1 MNLNNVG
8 KKLTGLAASILL
20 GMSSMAM
27 AAEYSASFKGT
38 DINEFINVVGKNLN
52 KTVIV
57 DPSVRGKVNV
67 RSYDLLNEEQYYQF
81 FLNVL
86 DVYGYAVVTMENGV
100 LKVIKS
106 KVAKT
111 SSIPVVD
118 DKNPGYGDEMV
129 TRVVPV
135 RNVSVRELSPLLR
148 QLNDNAGGGNVVHYE
163 PSNVL
168 MLTGRAAVVN
178 RLVEIV
184 RRVDKAGDQEVDII
198 HLKFASASEMVRI
211 LDSVTKG
218 DGKSK
223 IPSILLPKIVADD
236 RTNSV
241 VISGDPKA
249 RQRVATLIQKLD
261 SELESTGNTR
271 VIYLKYANA
280 KEVSEVLQG
289 VSSSIESEKSGI
301 SGSKSKSK
309 SKSNLSIEAHEDTNA
324 LVITAQPDIMRT
336 LEQVINQLD
345 IRRAQVLVE
354 AIIVEIAEG
363 DGINFGIQWVSEAG
377 GTQYNNGAQVP
388 LTSIGAGIYDA
399 QDKTTTTTGKD
410 AQGNPTS
417 TTSTTSGDVA
427 TLAAALS
434 GVNGL
439 ALGVMNSA
447 KSFGAIIQAA
457 ATDSQS
463 NILATPSIMTLDNQE
478 ASFIVGEEVPVITGS
493 SASSGN
499 DNPFQTVERQE
510 VGIKLKV
517 TPQINEGDAVQ
528 LTLEQE
534 VSQVLGSTSVDVTF
548 AKRQINTTI
557 LADSGQTI
565 VIGGLLDDQVTESVS
580 KVPLLGDI
588 PWIGHLFKST
598 STSTRKRNLMV
609 FIKPTII
616 RDNVSIRGVSNRKYS
631 LIRAYQL
638 LQQENGVDL
647 MPNTDV
653 PVLPK
658 FGSDNIISPEVRKYL
673 EEQDDKSVQ
682 FEPAIPYNSE
692 AELQSNGA
700 ELQPGEAE

>member
-8 KKLTGLAASILL
+8 MKLTSLASGILL
-20 GMSSMAM
+20 SLSGMAM
-27 AAEYSASFKGT
+27 AADYSASFKGT

-52 KTVIV
+52 KTVII

-86 DVYGYAVVTMENGV
+86 DVYGYAVVNMDNGV

-118 DKNPGYGDEMV
+118 DNNPGQGDEMV

-198 HLKFASASEMVRI
+198 HLKYASASEMVRI
-211 LDSVTKG
+211 IDSLTKG

-223 IPSILLPKIVADD
+223 IPSILQPKIVADD
-236 RTNSV
+236 RTNAV

-249 RQRVATLIQKLD
+249 RQRVAALIQQLD

-280 KEVSEVLQG
+280 KEVADVLKG
-289 VSSSIESEKSGI
+289 VGSSIEIGL
-301 SGSKSKSK
+301 SGSSSSKSTSS

-324 LVITAQPDIMRT
+324 LVITAQPDVMRT
-336 LEQVINQLD
+336 LEHVINQLD

-354 AIIVEIAEG
+354 AIIVEISEG
-363 DGINFGIQWVSEAG
+363 DGINFGIQWVSKSG
-377 GTQYNNGAQVP
+377 GTQYNNGTQVP
-388 LTSIGAGIYDA
+388 ITTIGAGLIDA
-399 QDKTTTTTGKD
+399 QDSNSTKVTTIAPDGTITETE
-410 AQGNPTS
+410 S
-417 TTSTTSGDVA
+417 STSGDIT
-427 TLAAALS
+427 TLASALS
-434 GVNGL
+434 GLNGL
-439 ALGVMNSA
+439 ALGVMNGA
-447 KSFGAIIQAA
+447 NTFGAIIQAA
-457 ATDSQS
+457 ATDSNS

-499 DNPFQTVERQE
+499 DNPFQTVERRE

-528 LTLEQE
+528 LTIEQE
-534 VSQVLGSTSVDVTF
+534 VSQVLGSTSVDITF
-548 AKRQINTTI
+548 AKRQVNTTI
-557 LADSGQTI
+557 LADSGQTV
-565 VIGGLLDDQVTESVS
+565 VIGGLLDEQVIESVS
-580 KVPLLGDI
+580 KVPWLGDI
-588 PWIGHLFKST
+588 PWIGNLFKST
-598 STSTRKRNLMV
+598 SSSTKKRNLMV
-609 FIKPTII
+609 FIKATII
-616 RDNVSIRGVSNRKYS
+616 RDNASIRGLSNRKYS
-631 LIRAYQL
+631 LMRAHQL
-638 LQQENGVDL
+638 LQQEDGVAL
-647 MPNTDV
+647 MPYTKV
-653 PVLPK
+653 PLLPK
-658 FGSDNIISPEVRKYL
+658 FNQERVISPELRKYL
-673 EEQDDKSVQ
+673 DEQDDKTVQ
-682 FEPAIPYNSE
+682 FDVTTKPKMTEIGSSKSE
-692 AELQSNGA
+692 TE
-700 ELQPGEAE
+700 

>member
-8 KKLTGLAASILL
+8 KKLTNLTSGILL
-20 GMSSMAM
+20 SLSGMAM
-27 AAEYSASFKGT
+27 AADYSASFKGT

-52 KTVIV
+52 KTVII

-86 DVYGYAVVTMENGV
+86 DVYGYAVVKMDNGV

-118 DKNPGYGDEMV
+118 DKNPGKGDEMV

-198 HLKFASASEMVRI
+198 HLKYASASEMVRI
-211 LDSVTKG
+211 IDTLTKG

-223 IPSILLPKIVADD
+223 IPSILQPKIVADD
-236 RTNSV
+236 RTNAV

-249 RQRVATLIQKLD
+249 RQRVAKLIQQLD

-280 KEVSEVLQG
+280 KEVADVLKG
-289 VSSSIESEKSGI
+289 VSGSIEAEKSG
-301 SGSKSKSK
+301 SSSKSKSS
-309 SKSNLSIEAHEDTNA
+309 SKSSLSIEPHEDTNA
-324 LVITAQPDIMRT
+324 LVITAQPDVMRT
-336 LEQVINQLD
+336 LEQVISQLD

-354 AIIVEIAEG
+354 AIIVELSEG
-363 DGINFGIQWVSEAG
+363 DGINFGIQWISEAG
-377 GTQYNNGAQVP
+377 GTQYNNGTQVP
-388 LTSIGAGIYDA
+388 LTSIGAGIVDA
-399 QDKTTTTTGKD
+399 QDTTTTTTGVDSNGK
-410 AQGNPTS
+410 PY
-417 TTSTTSGDVA
+417 TTESTTSGDIS
-427 TLAAALS
+427 TLATALS

-447 KSFGAIIQAA
+447 KTFGAIIQAA
-457 ATDSQS
+457 ATDSNS

-528 LTLEQE
+528 LTIEQE

-548 AKRQINTTI
+548 AKRQVNTTI
-557 LADSGQTI
+557 LADSGQTV
-565 VIGGLLDDQVTESVS
+565 VIGGLLDEQVIESVS
-580 KVPLLGDI
+580 KVPWLGDI
-588 PWIGHLFKST
+588 PWIGNLFKST
-598 STSTRKRNLMV
+598 SSSTKKRNLMI
-609 FIKPTII
+609 FIKATII
-616 RDNVSIRGVSNRKYS
+616 RDNASIRGVSNRKYS
-631 LIRAYQL
+631 LMRAHQL
-638 LQQENGVDL
+638 VQQEEGVAL
-647 MPNTDV
+647 MPFTDV

-658 FGSDNIISPEVRKYL
+658 FNEERVISPELRKYL
-673 EEQDDKSVQ
+673 TEQDDKTVQ
-682 FEPAIPYNSE
+682 FDLTPKPVLDADSQQSE
-692 AELQSNGA
+692 AE
-700 ELQPGEAE
+700 

>member
-1 MNLNNVG
+1 MNLNNIG
-8 KKLTGLAASILL
+8 KKFTSLASGILL
-20 GMSSMAM
+20 SLSGVAV
-27 AAEYSASFKGT
+27 AADYSASFKGT

-52 KTVIV
+52 KTVII

-86 DVYGYAVVTMENGV
+86 DVYGYAVVKMDNGV

-118 DKNPGYGDEMV
+118 DKNPGEGDEMV

-198 HLKFASASEMVRI
+198 HLKYASASEMVRI
-211 LDSVTKG
+211 IDSLTKG

-223 IPSILLPKIVADD
+223 IPSILQPKIVADD
-236 RTNSV
+236 RTNAV

-249 RQRVATLIQKLD
+249 RQRVATLIQQLD

-280 KEVSEVLQG
+280 KEVAEVLKG
-289 VSSSIESEKSGI
+289 VSSSIDGGTSS
-301 SGSKSKSK
+301 SSSSKSKSSS
-309 SKSNLSIEAHEDTNA
+309 SKSNLSIEPHEDTNA
-324 LVITAQPDIMRT
+324 LVITAQPDVMRT

-354 AIIVEIAEG
+354 AIIVELSEG
-363 DGINFGIQWVSEAG
+363 DGVNFGIQWVTESG
-377 GTQYNNGAQVP
+377 GTQFNNGTQVP
-388 LTSIGAGIYDA
+388 VTAIGAGIYDA
-399 QDKTTTTTGKD
+399 QDKTTTTTGTD

-417 TTSTTSGDVA
+417 TTSTTTGDIS
-427 TLAAALS
+427 TLASALS
-434 GVNGL
+434 GINGL
-439 ALGVMNSA
+439 AAGIMNSSG
-447 KSFGAIIQAA
+447 SFGAIIQAA
-457 ATDSQS
+457 ANDSNS

-528 LTLEQE
+528 LTIEQE

-548 AKRQINTTI
+548 AKRQVNTTI

-565 VIGGLLDDQVTESVS
+565 VIGGLLDEQVTESVS
-580 KVPLLGDI
+580 KVPWLGDI
-588 PWIGHLFKST
+588 PWVGNLFKST
-598 STSTRKRNLMV
+598 SSSTKKRNLMV

-616 RDNVSIRGVSNRKYS
+616 RDNASIRGVSNRKYS
-631 LIRAYQL
+631 LMRAYQL
-638 LQQENGVDL
+638 MQQEDGVAL
-647 MPNTDV
+647 MPYTDV

-658 FGSDNIISPEVRKYL
+658 FNQERVISPALRKYL
-673 EEQDDKSVQ
+673 DEQNDETVEFDMTTKPDSTET
-682 FEPAIPYNSE
+682 EPSKNE
-692 AELQSNGA
+692 AE
-700 ELQPGEAE
+700 

>member
-8 KKLTGLAASILL
+8 KKLTSLASGILL
-20 GMSSMAM
+20 SLSGMAV
-27 AAEYSASFKGT
+27 AADYSASFKGT

-86 DVYGYAVVTMENGV
+86 DVYGYAVVKMDNGV

-118 DKNPGYGDEMV
+118 DKNPGQGDEMV

-198 HLKFASASEMVRI
+198 HLKYASASEMVRI
-211 LDSVTKG
+211 IDSLTKG

-223 IPSILLPKIVADD
+223 IPSILQPKVVADD

-249 RQRVATLIQKLD
+249 RQRVATLIQQLD

-280 KEVSEVLQG
+280 KEVSEVLKG
-289 VSSSIESEKSGI
+289 VGGSIDGGKSG
-301 SGSKSKSK
+301 SSKSKSS
-309 SKSNLSIEAHEDTNA
+309 SKSNLSIEPHEDTNA
-324 LVITAQPDIMRT
+324 LVITAQPDVMRT
-336 LEQVINQLD
+336 LEHVINQLD

-354 AIIVEIAEG
+354 AIIVELSEG
-363 DGINFGIQWVSEAG
+363 DGVNFGIQWISEAG
-377 GTQYNNGAQVP
+377 GTQYNNGTQVP
-388 LTSIGAGIYDA
+388 LTAIGAGIYDA
-399 QDKTTTTTGKD
+399 QDKTTTTTGTD

-417 TTSTTSGDVA
+417 TTSTTTGDIS
-427 TLAAALS
+427 TLASALS
-434 GVNGL
+434 GINGL
-439 ALGVMNSA
+439 AMGVMNSA
-447 KSFGAIIQAA
+447 GSFGAIIQAA
-457 ATDSQS
+457 ANDTQS

-528 LTLEQE
+528 LTIEQE

-548 AKRQINTTI
+548 ATRKVSTTI

-565 VIGGLLDDQVTESVS
+565 VIGGLLDEQVTESVS
-580 KVPLLGDI
+580 KVPWLGDI
-588 PWIGHLFKST
+588 PWIGNLFKST
-598 STSTRKRNLMV
+598 SSSTRKRNLMV

-616 RDNVSIRGVSNRKYS
+616 RDNASIRGVSNRKYS
-631 LIRAYQL
+631 LIRAHQL
-638 LQQENGVDL
+638 LQQEDGVAL
-647 MPNTDV
+647 MPYTDV

-658 FGSDNIISPEVRKYL
+658 FNQERVISPALRKYL
-673 EEQDDKSVQ
+673 EEQDNQTVEFDVTTKPDSTESDSLKS
-682 FEPAIPYNSE
+682 
-692 AELQSNGA
+692 GA
-700 ELQPGEAE
+700 E

>member
-8 KKLTGLAASILL
+8 KKLAGLAASILL

-52 KTVIV
+52 KTVII

-86 DVYGYAVVTMENGV
+86 DVYGYAVVSMDNGV

-184 RRVDKAGDQEVDII
+184 RRVDKAGDHEVDII

-211 LDSVTKG
+211 LDKVMKG

-236 RTNSV
+236 RTNAV

-261 SELESTGNTR
+261 SELATTGNTR

-280 KEVSEVLQG
+280 KEVAAVLKG
-289 VSSSIESEKSGI
+289 VSSSIESEKSGS

-309 SKSNLSIEAHEDTNA
+309 SSLSIEAHDDTNA

-363 DGINFGIQWVSEAG
+363 NGINFGVQWVSEAG
-377 GTQYNNGAQVP
+377 GTQYNNGTVVP

-399 QDKTTTTTGKD
+399 QDT
-410 AQGNPTS
+410 
-417 TTSTTSGDVA
+417 TTSTTSFDADGNPTVNETTTTGDVA

-439 ALGVMNSA
+439 AMGVMNGA

-457 ATDSQS
+457 ANDSQS

-528 LTLEQE
+528 LTIEQE

-565 VIGGLLDDQVTESVS
+565 VIGGLLDDQVIESVS

-598 STSTRKRNLMV
+598 STSTKKRNLMI

-616 RDNVSIRGVSNRKYS
+616 RDNASIRGVSNRKYS

-647 MPNTDV
+647 MPNTSV
-653 PVLPK
+653 PILPK
-658 FGSDNIISPEVRKYL
+658 FGSERIISPELRKYL

-682 FEPAIPYNSE
+682 FEPAIPYDSE
-692 AELQSNGA
+692 VDLQSSGAELQS
-700 ELQPGEAE
+700 GEAE

>member
-8 KKLTGLAASILL
+8 KKLTVLASGILL

-27 AAEYSASFKGT
+27 ATDYSASFKGT
-38 DINEFINVVGKNLN
+38 DINEFINVVAKNLN
-52 KTVIV
+52 KTVII

-86 DVYGYAVVTMENGV
+86 DVYGYAVVRMDNGV

-118 DKNPGYGDEMV
+118 DQNPGQGDEMV

-168 MLTGRAAVVN
+168 MLTGRASVVN

-198 HLKFASASEMVRI
+198 HLKYASASEMVRI
-211 LDSVTKG
+211 IDSLTKG

-223 IPSILLPKIVADD
+223 IPSILQPKVVADD
-236 RTNSV
+236 RTNAV
-241 VISGDPKA
+241 IISGDPKA
-249 RQRVATLIQKLD
+249 RQRVASLIQKLD
-261 SELESTGNTR
+261 SELASTGNTR

-280 KEVSEVLQG
+280 KEVADVLKA
-289 VSSSIESEKSGI
+289 VSSSITSEKSG
-301 SGSKSKSK
+301 SSKSK
-309 SKSNLSIEAHEDTNA
+309 SKSNSNSALGIEAHEDTNA
-324 LVITAQPDIMRT
+324 LVITAQPDVMRT
-336 LEQVINQLD
+336 LEQVVNQLD

-354 AIIVEIAEG
+354 AIIVELSEG
-363 DGINFGIQWVSEAG
+363 DGVNFGIQWVSEAG
-377 GTQYNNGAQVP
+377 GTQFNNGKQIPVTA
-388 LTSIGAGIYDA
+388 IGAGIYDA
-399 QDKTTTTTGKD
+399 QDKKTTTTGVDSNGK
-410 AQGNPTS
+410 PYT
-417 TTSTTSGDVA
+417 TTSTTSGDVS
-427 TLAAALS
+427 TLASALS
-434 GVNGL
+434 GINGL
-439 ALGVMNSA
+439 AMGVMNSA
-447 KSFGAIIQAA
+447 GSFGAIIQAA
-457 ATDSQS
+457 ASDTNS

-478 ASFIVGEEVPVITGS
+478 ASFIVGEEVSIITGS

-499 DNPFQTVERQE
+499 DNPFQTFERVE

-528 LTLEQE
+528 LTIEQE
-534 VSQVLGSTSVDVTF
+534 VSQVLGSTSVDSTF
-548 AKRQINTTI
+548 AKRQVNTTI

-565 VIGGLLDDQVTESVS
+565 VIGGLLDEQVTESVT
-580 KVPLLGDI
+580 KVPWLGDI
-588 PWIGHLFKST
+588 PWIGNLFKST
-598 STSTRKRNLMV
+598 SSLTKKRNLMV
-609 FIKPTII
+609 FIKATII
-616 RDNVSIRGVSNRKYS
+616 RDNASIRGVSNRKYS
-631 LIRAYQL
+631 LMRAHQL
-638 LQQENGVDL
+638 LRQEDGVAL
-647 MPNTDV
+647 MPYTDV

-658 FGSDNIISPEVRKYL
+658 FNQERVISPALRKYL
-673 EEQDDKSVQ
+673 KEQNDETVDFNLTTKPDTTATDSSK
-682 FEPAIPYNSE
+682 SE
-692 AELQSNGA
+692 AE
-700 ELQPGEAE
+700 

>member
-1 MNLNNVG
+1 MNLNSVG

-27 AAEYSASFKGT
+27 ATEYSASFKGT

-289 VSSSIESEKSGI
+289 VSSSIESEKSGT
-301 SGSKSKSK
+301 KSKSK
-309 SKSNLSIEAHEDTNA
+309 TKSNLSIEAHEDTNA

-363 DGINFGIQWVSEAG
+363 DGINFGVQWVSEAG
-377 GTQYNNGAQVP
+377 GTQYNNGAQIP

-399 QDKTTTTTGKD
+399 QDKTTTTKTVDANGKPVT
-410 AQGNPTS
+410 NE
-417 TTSTTSGDVA
+417 STTSGDVA

-434 GVNGL
+434 GVNGM
-439 ALGVMNSA
+439 ALGVMNGA

-510 VGIKLKV
+510 VGVKLKV

-528 LTLEQE
+528 LMIEQE

-598 STSTRKRNLMV
+598 STSTKKRNLMV

-658 FGSDNIISPEVRKYL
+658 FGSDSIISPEVRKYL

-692 AELQSNGA
+692 VELQSSGAELQS
-700 ELQPGEAE
+700 GEAE

>member
-8 KKLTGLAASILL
+8 KKLTSLSAGILL
-20 GMSSMAM
+20 GLSGMAM
-27 AAEYSASFKGT
+27 AADYSASFKGT

-52 KTVIV
+52 KTVII

-86 DVYGYAVVTMENGV
+86 DVYGYAVVKMDNGV

-106 KVAKT
+106 KAAKT

-118 DKNPGYGDEMV
+118 DHNPGKGDEMV

-135 RNVSVRELSPLLR
+135 HNVSVRELSPLLR

-198 HLKFASASEMVRI
+198 HLKYASASEMVRI
-211 LDSVTKG
+211 IDSLTKG
-218 DGKSK
+218 NGKSK
-223 IPSILLPKIVADD
+223 IPSILQPKIVADD
-236 RTNSV
+236 RTNAV

-249 RQRVATLIQKLD
+249 RQRVASLIQKLD
-261 SELESTGNTR
+261 SELETTGNTR

-280 KEVSEVLQG
+280 KEVADVLKG
-289 VSSSIESEKSGI
+289 VSNSITSTKSG
-301 SGSKSKSK
+301 SSKSQ
-309 SKSNLSIEAHEDTNA
+309 SKSNSVLGIEAHEDTNA
-324 LVITAQPDIMRT
+324 LVITAQPDVMRT
-336 LEQVINQLD
+336 LQQVINQLD

-354 AIIVEIAEG
+354 AIIVEISEG
-363 DGINFGIQWVSEAG
+363 DGINFGVQWISEAG
-377 GTQYNNGAQVP
+377 GTQYNNGTQVP
-388 LTSIGAGIYDA
+388 LTTIGAGIYDA

-410 AQGNPTS
+410 AQGNPT
-417 TTSTTSGDVA
+417 TTTTKTSGDVA

-447 KSFGAIIQAA
+447 KSFGAIIQASA
-457 ATDSQS
+457 NDSNS

-499 DNPFQTVERQE
+499 DNPFQTVERRE

-528 LTLEQE
+528 LTIEQE

-548 AKRQINTTI
+548 ATRQVKTTI
-557 LADSGQTI
+557 LAESGQTV
-565 VIGGLLDDQVTESVS
+565 VIGGLLDEQVIESVS
-580 KVPLLGDI
+580 KVPWLGDI
-588 PWIGHLFKST
+588 PWIGNLFKST
-598 STSTRKRNLMV
+598 SSSTKKRNLMI
-609 FIKPTII
+609 FIKATII
-616 RDNVSIRGVSNRKYS
+616 RDNASIRGVSNRKYS
-631 LIRAYQL
+631 LIRAHQL
-638 LQQENGVDL
+638 MRQEDGVAL
-647 MPNTDV
+647 MPYSDV

-658 FGSDNIISPEVRKYL
+658 FNQERVISPELRKYL
-673 EEQDDKSVQ
+673 EEQDDKTVQ
-682 FEPAIPYNSE
+682 FDVRPESEVTDTESQQNE
-692 AELQSNGA
+692 AE
-700 ELQPGEAE
+700 

>member
-1 MNLNNVG
+1 MKMNLNNVG
-8 KKLTGLAASILL
+8 RKLTGLASGILL
-20 GMSSMAM
+20 SLSGAAM
-27 AAEYSASFKGT
+27 AADYSASFKGT

-86 DVYGYAVVTMENGV
+86 DVYGYAVVKMDNGV

-118 DKNPGYGDEMV
+118 DKNPGQGDEMV

-168 MLTGRAAVVN
+168 MLTGRASVVN

-211 LDSVTKG
+211 IDSLTKG

-223 IPSILLPKIVADD
+223 IPSILQPKIVADD
-236 RTNSV
+236 RTNAV

-249 RQRVATLIQKLD
+249 RQRVAKLIQQLD

-280 KEVSEVLQG
+280 KEVSEVLKG
-289 VSSSIESEKSGI
+289 VSSSVEGAKSKAA
-301 SGSKSKSK
+301 SKSSA
-309 SKSNLSIEAHEDTNA
+309 KSNLSIEPHEDTNS
-324 LVITAQPDIMRT
+324 LVITAQPDVMRT

-354 AIIVEIAEG
+354 AIIVELSEG
-363 DGINFGIQWVSEAG
+363 DGVNFGIQWVTEAG
-377 GTQYNNGAQVP
+377 GTQFNNGTQVP
-388 LTSIGAGIYDA
+388 VTAIGAGIYDA
-399 QDKTTTTTGKD
+399 QDTTTTTTGVDSDGK
-410 AQGNPTS
+410 PYT
-417 TTSTTSGDVA
+417 TTSTTSGDVS
-427 TLAAALS
+427 TLASALS
-434 GVNGL
+434 GINGL
-439 ALGVMNSA
+439 AAGIMNS
-447 KSFGAIIQAA
+447 SGTFGAIIQAA
-457 ATDSQS
+457 ANDSQS

-478 ASFIVGEEVPVITGS
+478 AAFIVGEEVPVITGS

-528 LTLEQE
+528 LTIEQE

-548 AKRQINTTI
+548 AKRQVNTTI

-565 VIGGLLDDQVTESVS
+565 VIGGLLDEQVTESVS
-580 KVPLLGDI
+580 KVPWLGDI
-588 PWIGHLFKST
+588 PWIGNLFKST
-598 STSTRKRNLMV
+598 SSSTKKRNLMV
-609 FIKPTII
+609 FIKATII
-616 RDNVSIRGVSNRKYS
+616 RNNASIRGVSNRKYS
-631 LIRAYQL
+631 LMRAEQL
-638 LQQENGVDL
+638 LQQEDGVAL

-658 FGSDNIISPEVRKYL
+658 FNEERVISPELRKYL
-673 EEQDDKSVQ
+673 EDQDDKTVQ
-682 FEPAIPYNSE
+682 FDVRPPAESDDEHKQQSE
-692 AELQSNGA
+692 AL
-700 ELQPGEAE
+700 

>member
-1 MNLNNVG
+1 MKFKNFGRMSVG
-8 KKLTGLAASILL
+8 IATGLLL
-20 GMSSMAM
+20 TLSQMSL

-86 DVYGYAVVTMENGV
+86 DVYGYAVVTMDNGV

-106 KVAKT
+106 KTAKT

-118 DKNPGYGDEMV
+118 DRNPGTGDEMV

-198 HLKFASASEMVRI
+198 HLKFASSSEIVRI
-211 LDSVTKG
+211 VDNLLKG
-218 DGKSK
+218 DGKTK
-223 IPSILLPKIVADD
+223 IPNILKPKVVADD

-241 VISGDPKA
+241 VVSGDPKA
-249 RQRVATLIQKLD
+249 RQRVASLIQRLD
-261 SELESTGNTR
+261 KELETTGNTR

-280 KEVSEVLQG
+280 KEVTDVLKSVSG
-289 VSSSIESEKSGI
+289 SISAGKSGGAKTKSSSKTDKS
-301 SGSKSKSK
+301 
-309 SKSNLSIEAHEDTNA
+309 LSIEAHEDTNS
-324 LVITAQPDIMRT
+324 LVITAEPDVMRT
-336 LEQVINQLD
+336 LDQVIKQLD

-354 AIIVEIAEG
+354 AIIVEISDG
-363 DGINFGIQWVSEAG
+363 DGINFGIQWATEGG
-377 GTQYNNGAQVP
+377 GTQYNNGTQVS
-388 LTSIGAGIYDA
+388 LSAIGQGIYDA
-399 QDKTTTTTGKD
+399 QDKDTTTTTTTIVNGV
-410 AQGNPTS
+410 ATPVT
-417 TTSTTSGDVA
+417 TTSTTSGDASALA
-427 TLAAALS
+427 TALG

-447 KSFGAIIQAA
+447 KTFGAIIQAS
-457 ATDSQS
+457 ATDSKS
-463 NILATPSIMTLDNQE
+463 NILSTPSIMTLDNQE

-499 DNPFQTVERQE
+499 DNPFQTVERKE

-517 TPQINEGDAVQ
+517 TPQINEGNAVQ
-528 LTLEQE
+528 LKIEQE

-548 AKRQINTTI
+548 AKRQMNTTI

-580 KVPLLGDI
+580 KVPILGDL

-598 STSTRKRNLMV
+598 SSSTKKRNLMV
-609 FIKPTII
+609 FLKPTII
-616 RDNVSIRGVSNRKYS
+616 RDNASIRGLSNRKYS
-631 LIRAYQL
+631 LIRAEQL
-638 LQQENGVDL
+638 LQQEGGVAL
-647 MPNTDV
+647 MPNTSV
-653 PVLPK
+653 PILPK
-658 FGSDNIISPEVRKYL
+658 FNEDNVISPEIAKYL
-673 EEQDDKSVQ
+673 EEQNGKTIEVTPSTKPVPEDAEQ
-682 FEPAIPYNSE
+682 E
-692 AELQSNGA
+692 AE
-700 ELQPGEAE
+700 

>member
-8 KKLTGLAASILL
+8 KKLTSLSAGILL
-20 GMSSMAM
+20 GLSGMAM
-27 AAEYSASFKGT
+27 AADYSASFKGT

-52 KTVIV
+52 KTVII

-86 DVYGYAVVTMENGV
+86 DVYGYAVVKMDNGV

-106 KVAKT
+106 KAAKT

-118 DKNPGYGDEMV
+118 DHNPGKGDEMV

-135 RNVSVRELSPLLR
+135 HNVSVRELSPLLR

-198 HLKFASASEMVRI
+198 HLKYASASEMVRI
-211 LDSVTKG
+211 IDSLTKG
-218 DGKSK
+218 NGKSK
-223 IPSILLPKIVADD
+223 IPSILQPKIVADD
-236 RTNSV
+236 RTNAV

-249 RQRVATLIQKLD
+249 RQRVASLIQKLD
-261 SELESTGNTR
+261 SELETTGNTR

-280 KEVSEVLQG
+280 KEVADVLKG
-289 VSSSIESEKSGI
+289 VSSSIEGGTSS
-301 SGSKSKSK
+301 SKSKSS
-309 SKSNLSIEAHEDTNA
+309 SKAKLGIEAHEDTNA
-324 LVITAQPDIMRT
+324 LVITAQPDVMRT
-336 LEQVINQLD
+336 LQQVINQLD

-354 AIIVEIAEG
+354 AIIVEISEG
-363 DGINFGIQWVSEAG
+363 DGINFGVQWLSEAG
-377 GTQYNNGAQVP
+377 GTQYNNGTQVP
-388 LTSIGAGIYDA
+388 LTTIGAGIYDA
-399 QDKTTTTTGKD
+399 QDTTTTTTGTD

-417 TTSTTSGDVA
+417 TTSTTTGDIS

-447 KSFGAIIQAA
+447 KSFGAIIQASA
-457 ATDSQS
+457 NDSNS

-499 DNPFQTVERQE
+499 DNPFQTVERRE
-510 VGIKLKV
+510 VGIKLTV

-528 LTLEQE
+528 LTIEQE

-548 AKRQINTTI
+548 AKRQVNTTI
-557 LADSGQTI
+557 LADSGQTV
-565 VIGGLLDDQVTESVS
+565 VIGGLLDEQVIESVS
-580 KVPLLGDI
+580 KVPWLGDI
-588 PWIGHLFKST
+588 PWIGNLFKST
-598 STSTRKRNLMV
+598 SSSTKKRNLMI
-609 FIKPTII
+609 FIKATII
-616 RDNVSIRGVSNRKYS
+616 RDNASIRGVSNRKYS
-631 LIRAYQL
+631 LIRAHQL
-638 LQQENGVDL
+638 LRQEDGVAL
-647 MPNTDV
+647 MPYSDV

-658 FGSDNIISPEVRKYL
+658 FNQERVISPELRKYL
-673 EEQDDKSVQ
+673 EQQDNKTVQ
-682 FEPAIPYNSE
+682 FDVRSE
-692 AELQSNGA
+692 SEVTDIESQQN
-700 ELQPGEAE
+700 EVE

>member
-8 KKLTGLAASILL
+8 RKLTGLASGILL
-20 GMSSMAM
+20 SLSGAAM
-27 AAEYSASFKGT
+27 AADYSASFKGT

-86 DVYGYAVVTMENGV
+86 DVYGYAVVKMDNGV

-118 DKNPGYGDEMV
+118 DKNPGQGDEMV

-168 MLTGRAAVVN
+168 MLTGRASVVN

-211 LDSVTKG
+211 IDSLTKG

-223 IPSILLPKIVADD
+223 IPSILQPKIVADD
-236 RTNSV
+236 RTNAV

-249 RQRVATLIQKLD
+249 RQRVAKLIQQLD

-280 KEVSEVLQG
+280 KEVSEVLKG
-289 VSSSIESEKSGI
+289 VSSSVEGAKSKAA
-301 SGSKSKSK
+301 SKSSA
-309 SKSNLSIEAHEDTNA
+309 KSNLSIEPHEDTNS
-324 LVITAQPDIMRT
+324 LVITAQPDVMRT

-354 AIIVEIAEG
+354 AIIVELSEG
-363 DGINFGIQWVSEAG
+363 DGVNFGIQWVTEAG
-377 GTQYNNGAQVP
+377 GTQFNNGTQVP
-388 LTSIGAGIYDA
+388 VTAIGAGIYDA
-399 QDKTTTTTGKD
+399 QDTTTTTTGVDSDGK
-410 AQGNPTS
+410 PYT
-417 TTSTTSGDVA
+417 TTSTTSGDVS
-427 TLAAALS
+427 TLASALS
-434 GVNGL
+434 GINGL
-439 ALGVMNSA
+439 AAGIMNS
-447 KSFGAIIQAA
+447 SGTFGAIIQAA
-457 ATDSQS
+457 ANDSQS

-478 ASFIVGEEVPVITGS
+478 AAFIVGEEVPVITGS

-528 LTLEQE
+528 LTIEQE

-548 AKRQINTTI
+548 AKRQVNTTI

-565 VIGGLLDDQVTESVS
+565 VIGGLLDEQVTESVS
-580 KVPLLGDI
+580 KVPWLGDI
-588 PWIGHLFKST
+588 PWIGNLFKST
-598 STSTRKRNLMV
+598 SSSTKKRNLMV
-609 FIKPTII
+609 FIKATII
-616 RDNVSIRGVSNRKYS
+616 RNNASIRGVSNRKYS
-631 LIRAYQL
+631 LMRAEQL
-638 LQQENGVDL
+638 LQQEDGVAL

-658 FGSDNIISPEVRKYL
+658 FNEERVISPELRKYL
-673 EEQDDKSVQ
+673 EDQDDKTVQ
-682 FEPAIPYNSE
+682 FDVRPPAESDDEHKQQSE
-692 AELQSNGA
+692 AL
-700 ELQPGEAE
+700 

>member
-8 KKLTGLAASILL
+8 RKLTGLASGILL
-20 GMSSMAM
+20 SLSGAAM
-27 AAEYSASFKGT
+27 AADYSASFKGT

-86 DVYGYAVVTMENGV
+86 DVYGYAVVKMDNGV

-118 DKNPGYGDEMV
+118 DKNPGQGDEMV

-168 MLTGRAAVVN
+168 MLTGRASVVN

-211 LDSVTKG
+211 IDSLTKG

-223 IPSILLPKIVADD
+223 IPSILQPKIVADD
-236 RTNSV
+236 RTNAV

-249 RQRVATLIQKLD
+249 RQRVAKLIQQLD

-280 KEVSEVLQG
+280 KEVSEVLKG
-289 VSSSIESEKSGI
+289 VSSSVEGAKSKAA
-301 SGSKSKSK
+301 SKSSA
-309 SKSNLSIEAHEDTNA
+309 KSNLSIEPHEDTNS
-324 LVITAQPDIMRT
+324 LVITAQPDVMRT

-354 AIIVEIAEG
+354 AIIVELSEG
-363 DGINFGIQWVSEAG
+363 DGVNFGIQWVTEAG
-377 GTQYNNGAQVP
+377 GTQFNNGTQVP
-388 LTSIGAGIYDA
+388 VTAIGAGIYDA
-399 QDKTTTTTGKD
+399 QDTTTTTTGVDSDGK
-410 AQGNPTS
+410 PYT
-417 TTSTTSGDVA
+417 TTSTTSGDVS
-427 TLAAALS
+427 TLASALS
-434 GVNGL
+434 GINGL
-439 ALGVMNSA
+439 AAGIMNS
-447 KSFGAIIQAA
+447 SGTFGAIIQAA
-457 ATDSQS
+457 ANDSQS

-528 LTLEQE
+528 LTIEQE

-548 AKRQINTTI
+548 AKRQVNTTI

-565 VIGGLLDDQVTESVS
+565 VIGGLLDEQVTESVS
-580 KVPLLGDI
+580 KVPWLGDI
-588 PWIGHLFKST
+588 PWIGNLFKST
-598 STSTRKRNLMV
+598 SSSTKKRNLMV
-609 FIKPTII
+609 FIKATII
-616 RDNVSIRGVSNRKYS
+616 RNNASIRGVSNRKYS
-631 LIRAYQL
+631 LMRAEQL
-638 LQQENGVDL
+638 LQQEDGVAL

-658 FGSDNIISPEVRKYL
+658 FNEERVISPELRKYL
-673 EEQDDKSVQ
+673 EDQDDKTVQ
-682 FEPAIPYNSE
+682 FDVRPPAESDDEHKQQSE
-692 AELQSNGA
+692 AL
-700 ELQPGEAE
+700 

>member
-8 KKLTGLAASILL
+8 NKLTSLAAGILL
-20 GMSSMAM
+20 GFSGMAM
-27 AAEYSASFKGT
+27 AADYSASFKGT

-86 DVYGYAVVTMENGV
+86 DVYGYAVVKMDNGV

-118 DKNPGYGDEMV
+118 DKNPGQGDEMV

-198 HLKFASASEMVRI
+198 HLKYASASEMVRI
-211 LDSVTKG
+211 IDSLTKA
-218 DGKSK
+218 DAKSK
-223 IPSILLPKIVADD
+223 IPSILQPKIVADD
-236 RTNSV
+236 RTNAV

-249 RQRVATLIQKLD
+249 RQRVATLIQQLD

-280 KEVSEVLQG
+280 KEVADVLQG
-289 VSSSIESEKSGI
+289 VSSSIEGGKSG
-301 SGSKSKSK
+301 SSKSKSS
-309 SKSNLSIEAHEDTNA
+309 SKSDLSIDPHEDTNS
-324 LVITAQPDIMRT
+324 LVITAQPDVMRT

-354 AIIVEIAEG
+354 AIIVELSEG
-363 DGINFGIQWVSEAG
+363 DGINFGIQWLSEAG
-377 GTQYNNGAQVP
+377 GTQYNNGTQVP
-388 LTSIGAGIYDA
+388 LSTIGAGIIDA
-399 QDKTTTTTGKD
+399 QDTTTS
-410 AQGNPTS
+410 TS
-417 TTSTTSGDVA
+417 STNTDGTVTITESTTSGDIS

-447 KSFGAIIQAA
+447 ETFGAIIQASA
-457 ATDSQS
+457 NDSNS

-528 LTLEQE
+528 LTIEQE

-548 AKRQINTTI
+548 AKRQVNTTI

-565 VIGGLLDDQVTESVS
+565 VIGGLLDEQVIESVS
-580 KVPLLGDI
+580 KVPWLGDI

-598 STSTRKRNLMV
+598 SSSTKKRNLMV

-616 RDNVSIRGVSNRKYS
+616 RDNSSIRGVSNRKYS
-631 LIRAYQL
+631 LIRAHQL
-638 LQQENGVDL
+638 LQQEDGIAL
-647 MPNTDV
+647 MPFTEV

-658 FGSDNIISPEVRKYL
+658 FNQERVISPELRKYL
-673 EEQDDKSVQ
+673 EEQDDKTVQ
-682 FEPAIPYNSE
+682 FDVTPMSEPADTEQQQRE
-692 AELQSNGA
+692 AE
-700 ELQPGEAE
+700 

>member
-8 KKLTGLAASILL
+8 KKLTSLASSILL
-20 GMSSMAM
+20 GLSGVAM
-27 AAEYSASFKGT
+27 AADYSASFKGT

-86 DVYGYAVVTMENGV
+86 DVYGYAVVKMDNGV

-118 DKNPGYGDEMV
+118 DKNPGQGDEMV

-198 HLKFASASEMVRI
+198 HLKYASASEMVRI
-211 LDSVTKG
+211 IDSLTKA
-218 DGKSK
+218 DAKSK
-223 IPSILLPKIVADD
+223 IPSILQPKIVADD
-236 RTNSV
+236 RTNAV

-249 RQRVATLIQKLD
+249 RQRVATLIQQLD

-280 KEVSEVLQG
+280 KEVSDVLQG
-289 VSSSIESEKSGI
+289 VSKSIEAGKS
-301 SGSKSKSK
+301 SSSSKSKSS
-309 SKSNLSIEAHEDTNA
+309 SKSNLSIEPHEDTNA
-324 LVITAQPDIMRT
+324 LVITAQPDVMRT

-354 AIIVEIAEG
+354 AIIVELSEG
-363 DGINFGIQWVSEAG
+363 DGINFGIQWISEAG
-377 GTQYNNGAQVP
+377 GTQYNNGTQVP
-388 LTSIGAGIYDA
+388 ITSIGAGIIDA
-399 QDKTTTTTGKD
+399 QDKTTETIYVDPATGQETVNK
-410 AQGNPTS
+410 
-417 TTSTTSGDVA
+417 STTSGDIS

-447 KSFGAIIQAA
+447 ETFGAIIQAS
-457 ATDSQS
+457 ATDSNS

-528 LTLEQE
+528 LTIEQE

-548 AKRQINTTI
+548 AKRQVNTTI

-565 VIGGLLDDQVTESVS
+565 VIGGLLDEQVIESVS
-580 KVPLLGDI
+580 KVPWLGDL
-588 PWIGHLFKST
+588 PWIGNLFKST
-598 STSTRKRNLMV
+598 SSSTKKRNLMV

-616 RDNVSIRGVSNRKYS
+616 RDNASIRGVSNRKYS
-631 LIRAYQL
+631 LMRAHQL
-638 LQQENGVDL
+638 LQQEDGVAL
-647 MPNTDV
+647 MPFTDV

-658 FGSDNIISPEVRKYL
+658 FNQERVISPALRQYL
-673 EEQDDKSVQ
+673 DEQNNETVEFDMTDIESV
-682 FEPAIPYNSE
+682 PAQSE
-692 AELQSNGA
+692 AQ
-700 ELQPGEAE
+700 

>member
-8 KKLTGLAASILL
+8 KKLTSLSAGILL
-20 GMSSMAM
+20 GLSGMAM
-27 AAEYSASFKGT
+27 AADYSASFKGT

-52 KTVIV
+52 KTVII

-86 DVYGYAVVTMENGV
+86 DVYGYAVVKMDNGV

-106 KVAKT
+106 KAAKT

-118 DKNPGYGDEMV
+118 DHNPGKGDEMV

-135 RNVSVRELSPLLR
+135 HNVSVRELSPLLR

-198 HLKFASASEMVRI
+198 HLKYASASEMVRI
-211 LDSVTKG
+211 IDSLTKG
-218 DGKSK
+218 NGKSK
-223 IPSILLPKIVADD
+223 IPSILQPKIVADD
-236 RTNSV
+236 RTNAV

-249 RQRVATLIQKLD
+249 RQRVASLIQKLD
-261 SELESTGNTR
+261 SELETTGNTR

-280 KEVSEVLQG
+280 KEVADVLKG
-289 VSSSIESEKSGI
+289 VSSSIEGGTSS
-301 SGSKSKSK
+301 SKSKSS
-309 SKSNLSIEAHEDTNA
+309 SKAKLGIEAHEDTNA
-324 LVITAQPDIMRT
+324 LVITAQPDVMRT
-336 LEQVINQLD
+336 LQQVINQLD

-354 AIIVEIAEG
+354 AIIVEISEG
-363 DGINFGIQWVSEAG
+363 DGINFGVQWVSEVG
-377 GTQYNNGAQVP
+377 GTQYNNGTQVP
-388 LTSIGAGIYDA
+388 LTAIGAGIYDA
-399 QDKTTTTTGKD
+399 QDTT
-410 AQGNPTS
+410 TS
-417 TTSTTSGDVA
+417 TTSTNTDGTVTITESTTSGDVA

-447 KSFGAIIQAA
+447 KSFGAIIQASA
-457 ATDSQS
+457 NDSNS

-499 DNPFQTVERQE
+499 DNPFQTVERRE

-528 LTLEQE
+528 LTIEQE

-548 AKRQINTTI
+548 ATRQVKTTI
-557 LADSGQTI
+557 LAESGQTV
-565 VIGGLLDDQVTESVS
+565 VIGGLLDEQVIESVS
-580 KVPLLGDI
+580 KVPWLGDI
-588 PWIGHLFKST
+588 PWIGNLFKST
-598 STSTRKRNLMV
+598 SSSTKKRNLMI
-609 FIKPTII
+609 FIKATII
-616 RDNVSIRGVSNRKYS
+616 RDNASIRGVSNRKYS
-631 LIRAYQL
+631 LIRAHQL
-638 LQQENGVDL
+638 MRQEDGVAL
-647 MPNTDV
+647 MPYSDV

-658 FGSDNIISPEVRKYL
+658 FNQDRVISPELRKYL
-673 EEQDDKSVQ
+673 EEQDNKTVQ
-682 FEPAIPYNSE
+682 FDVRPESEVTDTESQHNE
-692 AELQSNGA
+692 AE
-700 ELQPGEAE
+700 

>member
-1 MNLNNVG
+1 M
-8 KKLTGLAASILL
+8 
-20 GMSSMAM
+20 
-27 AAEYSASFKGT
+27 
-38 DINEFINVVGKNLN
+38 VGKNLN
-52 KTVIV
+52 KTIIV

-81 FLNVL
+81 FLSVL
-86 DVYGYAVVTMENGV
+86 DVYGYAVVAMDNGV
-100 LKVIKS
+100 LKVLKS

-118 DKNPGYGDEMV
+118 DNDPGIGDEMV

-198 HLKFASASEMVRI
+198 HLKYASAGEMVRI
-211 LDSVTKG
+211 IDSLSKS
-218 DGKSK
+218 DGKTNV
-223 IPSILLPKIVADD
+223 PSALQPKIVADD
-236 RTNSV
+236 RTNAV

-249 RQRVATLIQKLD
+249 RQRLAGLIQQLD
-261 SELESTGNTR
+261 SELETTGNTR
-271 VIYLKYANA
+271 VVYLKYANA
-280 KEVSEVLQG
+280 KEVAEVLEG
-289 VSSSIESEKSGI
+289 VSSSIEAEQNGSTS
-301 SGSKSKSK
+301 SKSKNK
-309 SKSNLSIEAHEDTNA
+309 SHLSIEAHDDTNS
-324 LVITAQPDIMRT
+324 LVITAQPDVMRT

-363 DGINFGIQWVSEAG
+363 DGINFGIQWLTESG
-377 GTQYNNGAQVP
+377 GTQYNNGTLVP
-388 LTSIGAGIYDA
+388 LSSIGAGIIDA
-399 QDKTTTTTGKD
+399 QDTTTTTTTIDSNGKPVT
-410 AQGNPTS
+410 NET
-417 TTSTTSGDVA
+417 TTSGDIS
-427 TLAAALS
+427 TLASALS
-434 GVNGL
+434 GINGL
-439 ALGVMNSA
+439 AMGIMNGS
-447 KSFGAIIQAA
+447 KSFGAIIQATA
-457 ATDSQS
+457 NDSKS

-499 DNPFQTVERQE
+499 DNPFQTVERRE

-528 LTLEQE
+528 LTIEQE

-548 AKRQINTTI
+548 AKRQVNTTI

-565 VIGGLLDDQVTESVS
+565 VIGGLLDDKVIESVS
-580 KVPLLGDI
+580 KVPWLGDI
-588 PWIGHLFKST
+588 PWIGNLFKST
-598 STSTRKRNLMV
+598 SSTTQKRNLMV

-616 RDNVSIRGVSNRKYS
+616 RDNSSIRGVSNRKYS
-631 LIRAYQL
+631 LMRAHQL
-638 LQQENGVDL
+638 LQQDNGVAL
-647 MPNTDV
+647 MPYTNV

-658 FGSDNIISPEVRKYL
+658 FGEEIVISPEVHKYL
-673 EEQDDKSVQ
+673 EEQDDKTVDFKPRGAVKIQ
-682 FEPAIPYNSE
+682 PPSE
-692 AELQSNGA
+692 AQ
-700 ELQPGEAE
+700 

>member
-8 KKLTGLAASILL
+8 KKLTSLSAGILL
-20 GMSSMAM
+20 GLSGMAM
-27 AAEYSASFKGT
+27 AADYSASFKGT

-52 KTVIV
+52 KTVII

-86 DVYGYAVVTMENGV
+86 DVYGYAVVKMDNGV

-106 KVAKT
+106 KAAKT

-118 DKNPGYGDEMV
+118 DHNPGKGDEMV

-135 RNVSVRELSPLLR
+135 HNVSVRELSPLLR

-198 HLKFASASEMVRI
+198 HLKYASASEMVRI
-211 LDSVTKG
+211 IDSLTKG
-218 DGKSK
+218 NGKSK
-223 IPSILLPKIVADD
+223 IPSILQPKIVADD
-236 RTNSV
+236 RTNAV

-249 RQRVATLIQKLD
+249 RQRVASLIQKLD
-261 SELESTGNTR
+261 SELETTGNTR

-280 KEVSEVLQG
+280 KEVADVLKG
-289 VSSSIESEKSGI
+289 VSSSIEGGTSS
-301 SGSKSKSK
+301 SKSKSS
-309 SKSNLSIEAHEDTNA
+309 SKAKLGIEAHEDTNA
-324 LVITAQPDIMRT
+324 LVITAQPDVMRT
-336 LEQVINQLD
+336 LQQVINQLD

-354 AIIVEIAEG
+354 AIIVEISEG
-363 DGINFGIQWVSEAG
+363 DGINFGVQWVSEVG
-377 GTQYNNGAQVP
+377 GTQYNNGTQVP
-388 LTSIGAGIYDA
+388 LTAIGAGIYDA
-399 QDKTTTTTGKD
+399 QDTT
-410 AQGNPTS
+410 TS
-417 TTSTTSGDVA
+417 TTSTNTDGTVTITESTTSGDVA

-447 KSFGAIIQAA
+447 KSFGAIIQASA
-457 ATDSQS
+457 NDSNS

-499 DNPFQTVERQE
+499 DNPFQTVERRE

-528 LTLEQE
+528 LTIEQE

-548 AKRQINTTI
+548 ATRQVKTTI
-557 LADSGQTI
+557 LAESGQTV
-565 VIGGLLDDQVTESVS
+565 VIGGLLDEQVIESVS
-580 KVPLLGDI
+580 KVPWLGDI
-588 PWIGHLFKST
+588 PWIGNLFKST
-598 STSTRKRNLMV
+598 SSSTKKRNLMI
-609 FIKPTII
+609 FIKATII
-616 RDNVSIRGVSNRKYS
+616 RDNASIRGVSNRKYS
-631 LIRAYQL
+631 LIRAHQL
-638 LQQENGVDL
+638 MRQEDGVAL
-647 MPNTDV
+647 MPYSDV

-658 FGSDNIISPEVRKYL
+658 FNQDRVISPELRKYL
-673 EEQDDKSVQ
+673 EEQDNKTVQ
-682 FEPAIPYNSE
+682 FDVRPESEVTDTESQQNE
-692 AELQSNGA
+692 AE
-700 ELQPGEAE
+700 

>member
-1 MNLNNVG
+1 MNLTNMG
-8 KKLTGLAASILL
+8 KKFTGIAACVLFGL
-20 GMSSMAM
+20 SSVAS
-27 AAEYSASFKGT
+27 ATEYSASFKGT

-57 DPSVRGKVNV
+57 DPSIRGKINV

-81 FLNVL
+81 FLSVL
-86 DVYGYAVVTMENGV
+86 DVYGYAVVTMDNGV
-100 LKVIKS
+100 LKVMKS
-106 KVAKT
+106 KTAKT

-118 DKNPGYGDEMV
+118 DSDPRSGDEMV

-198 HLKFASASEMVRI
+198 HLKYASASEMVRI
-211 LDSVTKG
+211 LDNLLKG
-218 DGKSK
+218 DGKTK
-223 IPSILLPKIVADD
+223 IPNILKPKVVADD
-236 RTNSV
+236 RTNAV
-241 VISGDPKA
+241 IISGDPKA
-249 RQRVATLIQKLD
+249 RQRVASLIQKLD
-261 SELESTGNTR
+261 SELETSGNTR

-280 KEVSEVLQG
+280 KEVADVLKG
-289 VSSSIESEKSGI
+289 VSSSIELEKAGGSKN
-301 SGSKSKSK
+301 SSKSKSK
-309 SKSNLSIEAHEDTNA
+309 MSIEAHEDTNS
-324 LVITAQPDIMRT
+324 LVITAQPDVMQT

-363 DGINFGIQWVSEAG
+363 DGINFGIQWVTDYG
-377 GTQYNNGAQVP
+377 GTQYNNGTQVP
-388 LTSIGAGIYDA
+388 TSSIAAGIYDA
-399 QDKTTTTTGKD
+399 RDKTTTTTNTD
-410 AQGNPTS
+410 ANGNPV
-417 TTSTTSGDVA
+417 TTESTTSGDIA
-427 TLAAALS
+427 TLAAAIS
-434 GVNGL
+434 GINGL
-439 ALGVMNSA
+439 AMGIVNNG
-447 KSFGAIIQAA
+447 FGAIIQAA
-457 ATDSQS
+457 STDSKS

-478 ASFIVGEEVPVITGS
+478 ASFIVGEEVPTITGS

-499 DNPFQTVERQE
+499 DNPFQTIERKE
-510 VGIKLKV
+510 VGVKLKV

-528 LTLEQE
+528 LTIEQE

-548 AKRQINTTI
+548 AKRQVNTTI

-565 VIGGLLDDQVTESVS
+565 VIGGLLDDKVIESIS

-598 STSTRKRNLMV
+598 SSSTQKRNLMV

-616 RDNVSIRGVSNRKYS
+616 RDNTSIRGLSNRKYS
-631 LIRAYQL
+631 LIRAHQL
-638 LQQENGVDL
+638 LQQEDGVEL

-658 FGSDNIISPEVRKYL
+658 YGEEEKLSPEIQRYL
-673 EEQDDKSVQ
+673 NEQDEKSSKRLEDLSIDNVDL
-682 FEPAIPYNSE
+682 NE
-692 AELQSNGA
+692 AE
-700 ELQPGEAE
+700 

>member
-8 KKLTGLAASILL
+8 KKLTVLASGILL

-27 AAEYSASFKGT
+27 ATDYSASFKGT

-52 KTVIV
+52 KTVII

-86 DVYGYAVVTMENGV
+86 DVYGYSVVKMDNGV

-118 DKNPGYGDEMV
+118 DKNPGQGDEMV

-135 RNVSVRELSPLLR
+135 HNVSVRELSPLLR

-184 RRVDKAGDQEVDII
+184 HRVDKAGDQAVDII
-198 HLKFASASEMVRI
+198 HLKYASASEMVRI
-211 LDSVTKG
+211 IDSVTKG

-223 IPSILLPKIVADD
+223 IPSILQPKIVADD
-236 RTNSV
+236 RTNAV

-249 RQRVATLIQKLD
+249 RQRVAKLIQQLD

-280 KEVSEVLQG
+280 KEVADVLKG
-289 VSSSIESEKSGI
+289 VSNSIEGGTSG
-301 SGSKSKSK
+301 SSSKSKSK
-309 SKSNLSIEAHEDTNA
+309 SSSKSNLGIEAHEDTNA
-324 LVITAQPDIMRT
+324 LVITAQPDVMRT
-336 LEQVINQLD
+336 LEQVISQLD

-354 AIIVEIAEG
+354 AIIVEISEG
-363 DGINFGIQWVSEAG
+363 DGIDFGIQWATAAG
-377 GTQYNNGAQVP
+377 GTQYNNGKQVS
-388 LTSIGAGIYDA
+388 LGALGGGIYDA
-399 QDKTTTTTGKD
+399 QDKITTTIHTDPATGKK
-410 AQGNPTS
+410 
-417 TTSTTSGDVA
+417 TTTESKTSGDTSA
-427 TLAAALS
+427 LASALG
-434 GVNGL
+434 GVNGMI
-439 ALGVMNSA
+439 LGVMNGS

-457 ATDSQS
+457 AKDSNS

-478 ASFIVGEEVPVITGS
+478 ATFIVGEEVPVITGS
-493 SASSGN
+493 STGSDN
-499 DNPFQTVERQE
+499 KNPFQTVERQE

-528 LTLEQE
+528 LTIEQE
-534 VSQVLGSTSVDVTF
+534 VSHVLGSTAVDVTF
-548 AKRQINTTI
+548 AKRQVNTTI

-565 VIGGLLDDQVTESVS
+565 VIGGLLDEKVTESIS
-580 KVPLLGDI
+580 KVPWLGDI
-588 PWIGHLFKST
+588 PWIGNLFKST
-598 STSTRKRNLMV
+598 SSSTSKRNLMI

-616 RDNVSIRGVSNRKYS
+616 RDNASIRGISNRKYS
-631 LIRAYQL
+631 LMRANQL
-638 LQQENGVDL
+638 LQQEKGVAL
-647 MPNTDV
+647 MPFTDV

-658 FGSDNIISPEVRKYL
+658 FDEERIISPAVRKYL
-673 EEQDDKSVQ
+673 EEQDNQTVEFDMRTK
-682 FEPAIPYNSE
+682 PKTTNE
-692 AELQSNGA
+692 AE
-700 ELQPGEAE
+700 

>member
-8 KKLTGLAASILL
+8 KKLTSLASGILL
-20 GMSSMAM
+20 SLSGMAV
-27 AAEYSASFKGT
+27 AADYSASFKGT

-86 DVYGYAVVTMENGV
+86 DVYGYAVVKMDNGV

-118 DKNPGYGDEMV
+118 DKNPGQGDEMV

-198 HLKFASASEMVRI
+198 HLKYASASEMVRI
-211 LDSVTKG
+211 IDSLTKG

-223 IPSILLPKIVADD
+223 IPSILQPKVVADD

-249 RQRVATLIQKLD
+249 RQRVATLIQQLD

-280 KEVSEVLQG
+280 KEVSEVLKG
-289 VSSSIESEKSGI
+289 VGGSIDGGKSA
-301 SGSKSKSK
+301 SSKSKSS
-309 SKSNLSIEAHEDTNA
+309 SKSNLSIEPHEDTNA
-324 LVITAQPDIMRT
+324 LVITAQPDVMRT

-354 AIIVEIAEG
+354 AIIVELSEG
-363 DGINFGIQWVSEAG
+363 DGVNFGVQWISEAG
-377 GTQYNNGAQVP
+377 GTQYNNGTQVP
-388 LTSIGAGIYDA
+388 LTTIGAGIYDA
-399 QDKTTTTTGKD
+399 QDVTTTTSGIDVNGK
-410 AQGNPTS
+410 PY
-417 TTSTTSGDVA
+417 TTESTTSGDVS
-427 TLAAALS
+427 TLASALS
-434 GVNGL
+434 GINGL
-439 ALGVMNSA
+439 AMGVMNSA
-447 KSFGAIIQAA
+447 GSFGAIIQAA
-457 ATDSQS
+457 ANDSQS

-493 SASSGN
+493 STGSGN

-528 LTLEQE
+528 LTIEQE

-548 AKRQINTTI
+548 AKRQVNTTI

-565 VIGGLLDDQVTESVS
+565 VIGGLLDEQVTESVS
-580 KVPLLGDI
+580 KVPWLGDI
-588 PWIGHLFKST
+588 PWIGNLFKST
-598 STSTRKRNLMV
+598 SSSTRKRNLMV

-616 RDNVSIRGVSNRKYS
+616 RDNASIRGVSNRKYS
-631 LIRAYQL
+631 LMRAHQL
-638 LQQENGVDL
+638 LQQEDGVAL
-647 MPNTDV
+647 MPNTNV

-658 FGSDNIISPEVRKYL
+658 FNQERVISPALRKYL
-673 EEQDDKSVQ
+673 EEQDNQTVEFDVTTKPDSTDSESLKS
-682 FEPAIPYNSE
+682 
-692 AELQSNGA
+692 GA
-700 ELQPGEAE
+700 E

>member
-1 MNLNNVG
+1 
-8 KKLTGLAASILL
+8 
-20 GMSSMAM
+20 
-27 AAEYSASFKGT
+27 
-38 DINEFINVVGKNLN
+38 
-52 KTVIV
+52 
-57 DPSVRGKVNV
+57 
-67 RSYDLLNEEQYYQF
+67 
-81 FLNVL
+81 
-86 DVYGYAVVTMENGV
+86 
-100 LKVIKS
+100 
-106 KVAKT
+106 
-111 SSIPVVD
+111 
-118 DKNPGYGDEMV
+118 MV

-198 HLKFASASEMVRI
+198 HLKYASASEMVRI
-211 LDSVTKG
+211 IDSLTKG

-223 IPSILLPKIVADD
+223 IPSILQPKIVADD
-236 RTNSV
+236 RTNAV

-249 RQRVATLIQKLD
+249 RQRVATLIQQLD

-289 VSSSIESEKSGI
+289 VSSSIEDGKSKT
-301 SGSKSKSK
+301 GSKSKSS
-309 SKSNLSIEAHEDTNA
+309 SKSNLSIEPHEDTNS
-324 LVITAQPDIMRT
+324 LVITAQPDVMRT

-354 AIIVEIAEG
+354 AIIVELSEG
-363 DGINFGIQWVSEAG
+363 DGVNFGIQWVTEAG
-377 GTQYNNGAQVP
+377 GTQFNNGTQVP
-388 LTSIGAGIYDA
+388 VTAIGAGIYDA
-399 QDKTTTTTGKD
+399 QDKTTTTTGTD

-417 TTSTTSGDVA
+417 TTSTTTGDIS
-427 TLAAALS
+427 TLASALS
-434 GVNGL
+434 GINGL
-439 ALGVMNSA
+439 AAGIMNS
-447 KSFGAIIQAA
+447 SGTFGAIIQAA
-457 ATDSQS
+457 ANDSQS

-528 LTLEQE
+528 LTIEQE

-548 AKRQINTTI
+548 AKRQVNTTI

-565 VIGGLLDDQVTESVS
+565 VIGGLLDEQVTESVS
-580 KVPLLGDI
+580 KVPWLGDI
-588 PWIGHLFKST
+588 PWIGNLFKST
-598 STSTRKRNLMV
+598 SSSTKKRNLMV
-609 FIKPTII
+609 FIKATII
-616 RDNVSIRGVSNRKYS
+616 RNNASIRGVSNRKYS
-631 LIRAYQL
+631 LMRAEQL
-638 LQQENGVDL
+638 LQQEDGVAL

-658 FGSDNIISPEVRKYL
+658 FNEERVISPELRKYL
-673 EEQDDKSVQ
+673 EDQDDKTVQ
-682 FEPAIPYNSE
+682 FDVRPPVESDDKQKQQSE
-692 AELQSNGA
+692 AL
-700 ELQPGEAE
+700 

>member
-8 KKLTGLAASILL
+8 KKLTSLASAILL
-20 GMSSMAM
+20 SLSGMAM
-27 AAEYSASFKGT
+27 AADYSASFKGT

-52 KTVIV
+52 KTVII
-57 DPSVRGKVNV
+57 DPSVRGKINV

-86 DVYGYAVVTMENGV
+86 DVYGYAVVKMDNGV

-118 DKNPGYGDEMV
+118 DKNPGQGDEMV

-198 HLKFASASEMVRI
+198 HLKYASASEMVRI
-211 LDSVTKG
+211 IDSLTKG

-223 IPSILLPKIVADD
+223 IPSILQPKMVADD
-236 RTNSV
+236 RTNAV

-249 RQRVATLIQKLD
+249 RQRVAKLIQQLD
-261 SELESTGNTR
+261 SELETTGNTR
-271 VIYLKYANA
+271 VLYLKYANA
-280 KEVSEVLQG
+280 KEVADVLQG
-289 VSSSIESEKSGI
+289 VSKSIEGNKSG
-301 SGSKSKSK
+301 SSSKSKTS

-324 LVITAQPDIMRT
+324 LVITAQPDVMRT

-354 AIIVEIAEG
+354 AIIVELSEG
-363 DGINFGIQWVSEAG
+363 DGINFGIQWLSEAG
-377 GTQYNNGAQVP
+377 GTQYNNGTQVP
-388 LTSIGAGIYDA
+388 LSTIGAGIIDA
-399 QDKTTTTTGKD
+399 QDTTTS
-410 AQGNPTS
+410 TS
-417 TTSTTSGDVA
+417 STNTDGTVTITESTTSGDIS

-447 KSFGAIIQAA
+447 ETFGAIIQAS
-457 ATDSQS
+457 ATDSNS

-528 LTLEQE
+528 LTIEQE

-548 AKRQINTTI
+548 AKRQVNTTI
-557 LADSGQTI
+557 LADSGQTV
-565 VIGGLLDDQVTESVS
+565 VIGGLLDEQVIESVS
-580 KVPLLGDI
+580 KVPWLGDI
-588 PWIGHLFKST
+588 PWIGNLFKST
-598 STSTRKRNLMV
+598 SSSTKKRNLMV
-609 FIKPTII
+609 FIKATII
-616 RDNVSIRGVSNRKYS
+616 RDNASIRGVSNRKYS
-631 LIRAYQL
+631 LMRAHQL
-638 LQQENGVDL
+638 LQQEDGVAL
-647 MPNTDV
+647 MPFTDV
-653 PVLPK
+653 PLLPK
-658 FGSDNIISPEVRKYL
+658 FNQERVISPELRKYL
-673 EEQDDKSVQ
+673 EEQDDKTVQ
-682 FEPAIPYNSE
+682 FDVTPMSDPVDSKQQQNE
-692 AELQSNGA
+692 AE
-700 ELQPGEAE
+700 

>member
-1 MNLNNVG
+1 MSFNRVG
-8 KKLTGLAASILL
+8 NKLTGLAASVLL
-20 GMSSMAM
+20 GISSMVM
-27 AAEYSASFKGT
+27 AADYSASFKGT

-52 KTVIV
+52 KTIIV

-81 FLNVL
+81 FLSVL
-86 DVYGYAVVTMENGV
+86 DVYGYAVVAMDNGV
-100 LKVIKS
+100 LKVLKS

-118 DKNPGYGDEMV
+118 DNDPGIGDEMV

-198 HLKFASASEMVRI
+198 HLKYASAGEMVRI
-211 LDSVTKG
+211 IDSLSKS
-218 DGKSK
+218 DGKTNV
-223 IPSILLPKIVADD
+223 PSALQPKIVADD
-236 RTNSV
+236 RTNAV

-249 RQRVATLIQKLD
+249 RQRLAGLIQQLD
-261 SELESTGNTR
+261 SELETTGNTR
-271 VIYLKYANA
+271 VVYLKYANA
-280 KEVSEVLQG
+280 KEVAEVLEG
-289 VSSSIESEKSGI
+289 VSSSIEAEQNGSTS
-301 SGSKSKSK
+301 SKSKNK
-309 SKSNLSIEAHEDTNA
+309 SHLSIEAHDDTNS
-324 LVITAQPDIMRT
+324 LVITAQPDVMRT

-363 DGINFGIQWVSEAG
+363 DGINFGIQWLTESG
-377 GTQYNNGAQVP
+377 GTQYNNGTLVP
-388 LTSIGAGIYDA
+388 LSSIGAGIIDA
-399 QDKTTTTTGKD
+399 QDTTTTTTTIDSNGKPVT
-410 AQGNPTS
+410 NET
-417 TTSTTSGDVA
+417 TTSGDIS
-427 TLAAALS
+427 TLASALS
-434 GVNGL
+434 GINGL
-439 ALGVMNSA
+439 AMGIMNGS
-447 KSFGAIIQAA
+447 KSFGAIIQATA
-457 ATDSQS
+457 NDSKS

-499 DNPFQTVERQE
+499 DNPFQTVERRE

-528 LTLEQE
+528 LTIEQE

-548 AKRQINTTI
+548 AKRQVNTTI

-565 VIGGLLDDQVTESVS
+565 VIGGLLDDKVIESVS
-580 KVPLLGDI
+580 KVPWLGDI
-588 PWIGHLFKST
+588 PWIGNLFKST
-598 STSTRKRNLMV
+598 SSTTQKRNLMV

-616 RDNVSIRGVSNRKYS
+616 RDNSSIRGVSNRKYS
-631 LIRAYQL
+631 LMRAHQL
-638 LQQENGVDL
+638 LQQDNGVAL
-647 MPNTDV
+647 MPYTNV

-658 FGSDNIISPEVRKYL
+658 FGEEIVISPEVHKYL
-673 EEQDDKSVQ
+673 EEQDDKTVDFKPRGAVKIQ
-682 FEPAIPYNSE
+682 PPSE
-692 AELQSNGA
+692 AQ
-700 ELQPGEAE
+700 